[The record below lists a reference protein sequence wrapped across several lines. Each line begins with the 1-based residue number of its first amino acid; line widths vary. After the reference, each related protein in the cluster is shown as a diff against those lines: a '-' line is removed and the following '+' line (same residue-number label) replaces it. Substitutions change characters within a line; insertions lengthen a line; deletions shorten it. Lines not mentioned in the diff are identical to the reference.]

1 MKSIKKKGLTI
12 VAMIMMMGFTTAV
25 FAQVPET
32 QQDNMGT
39 QQEQETFPQD
49 QNQQTLPEDRQD
61 HMGTQH
67 MGTQEDGVIPQE
79 QNQLG
84 DVDYEDEIEQTE
96 LPATV
101 TTSLETMYPDH
112 DVEKVYRGTD
122 NSYKV
127 KVKNGDEKS
136 VVYYDAN
143 GTFVK
148 EDDGKHKDKNKDEA
162 KEW

>member
-1 MKSIKKKGLTI
+1 MKSIKKNVLTI
-12 VAMIMMMGFTTAV
+12 VAMIMMVGFTTSV
-25 FAQVPET
+25 MAQVPDT
-32 QQDNMGT
+32 QNENNMGT
-39 QQEQETFPQD
+39 QEEYQTPPQEQ
-49 QNQQTLPEDRQD
+49 NMQTLPEDRQE
-61 HMGTQH
+61 HMR
-67 MGTQEDGVIPQE
+67 TQEEGAFPQE

-84 DVDYEDEIEQTE
+84 DDVEVEYEEEIEETE

-112 DVEKVYRGTD
+112 EIEKVYRGTD
-122 NSYKV
+122 SSYKV

-148 EDDGKHKDKNKDEA
+148 EKDKDEKDKDENKD
-162 KEW
+162 W

>member
-32 QQDNMGT
+32 QHDNMGT
-39 QQEQETFPQD
+39 HHEQETFPQD
-49 QNQQTLPEDRQD
+49 QNQQTLPEDTRE
-61 HMGTQH
+61 HMR
-67 MGTQEDGVIPQE
+67 TQEEGVFPQD

-84 DVDYEDEIEQTE
+84 DVDYKDEIEETE

-101 TTSLETMYPDH
+101 TASLETMYPDH

-148 EDDGKHKDKNKDEA
+148 EDDGKHKDKDKDEN